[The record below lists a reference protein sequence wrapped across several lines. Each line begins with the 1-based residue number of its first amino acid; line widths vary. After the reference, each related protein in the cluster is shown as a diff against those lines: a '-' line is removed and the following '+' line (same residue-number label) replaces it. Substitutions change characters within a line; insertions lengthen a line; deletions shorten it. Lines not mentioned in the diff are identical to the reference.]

1 MDYIVRQH
9 QIVKHHYRKQMVQH
23 SQIADIMIY
32 TVTIIQLEEM
42 VVIYGMIIQQ
52 DTQEMQI
59 KKQLKQKQIQQVE
72 IEVYGIVI
80 TRTSRRLLALGSL
93 VGAFSSIAVELVSSA
108 SIVAAVMPT
117 TATLLVLFQHSKN
130 NLFNTKYIRKLV
142 NILKITSFY

>member
-9 QIVKHHYRKQMVQH
+9 QIVKHHYRKQMV
-23 SQIADIMIY
+23 IADIMIY